1 MRQIAIYREASF
13 YIMPSLALAAEAHM
27 RLAEASA
34 SKITGA
40 ATKNSQHFLSSESRE
55 SLSVLYRAM
64 EACKDETD
72 RYANLLGQC
81 KGFLG
86 SLGSGK
92 RLRTE
97 FTSFDRRATSNAE

>member
-1 MRQIAIYREASF
+1 MRQIIIYCEASF
-13 YIMPSLALAAEAHM
+13 YIMPSLALAAKAHM
-27 RLAEASA
+27 HLTEASA

-40 ATKNSQHFLSSESRE
+40 ATKNSQHFLSSESQE
-55 SLSVLYRAM
+55 SLSVLYRAI
-64 EACKDETD
+64 EACKDGTD

-81 KGFLG
+81 QGFLG

-97 FTSFDRRATSNAE
+97 FTSFDQRATSNSE

>member
-1 MRQIAIYREASF
+1 MKQIAIYREASF

-34 SKITGA
+34 NKITGA
-40 ATKNSQHFLSSESRE
+40 AGGNSQHFLSSESRE
-55 SLSVLYRAM
+55 SLNVIYTAM

-72 RYANLLGQC
+72 RYADLLSQC
-81 KGFLG
+81 QGFLG
-86 SLGSGK
+86 SLGSWK

-97 FTSFDRRATSNAE
+97 FTNLGRHATSISE